1 MEINY
6 TFELPDGTRQPFSL
20 ALDAQTMDPVDAL
33 PAALPEWTH
42 LPFHQCAHCPLSA
55 DQSPHC
61 PLAARL
67 APLVERFEL
76 VLSYEETLVTVT
88 TPERTTSKRTTAQQG
103 ISALMGLVSATSGCP
118 HTAFLKPM
126 ARFHLPFASAD
137 ETAFRAAAMYM
148 LSQYFALREN
158 RAVDMHLQGL
168 QEHYKALQALNRHLA
183 ERIRAATRQDA
194 PVNALIVLD
203 QFAKE
208 VNYEIEDQLENIR
221 SLFSADFA

>member
-1 MEINY
+1 LEINY

-76 VLSYEETLVTVT
+76 VL
-88 TPERTTSKRTTAQQG
+88 SKRTTAQQG

-183 ERIRAATRQDA
+183 ERIRSATRQDA